1 MRVASVYSESLL
13 STGVGAYFTVLDE
26 DGKLC
31 YYPTSMDAGAY
42 CLGEGMYSNSIEV
55 EVTGGM
61 LNFGIR
67 CQDWQY
73 SNWCMMDNFRLEYY
87 GELIPV
93 SSIAL
98 SHSYLSLISGESVGL
113 EATVGPSSATYR
125 NVTWHS
131 DNPYVAD
138 VDGRGVVTA
147 FQCGSAT
154 IYAEATDGSGLS
166 ASCKVTVTSSTPTAE
181 SIVINEIQSANIDMF
196 VDPSFNYGGWVELYN
211 PTNKAVSLNNL
222 YVSDDATNL
231 TKYNLGRDRGIIPA
245 KGFHVLWLDHSNDQF
260 PAQIDFKLDYD
271 GGTFYISDA
280 AGNLIVSQDY
290 PEAIARTSY
299 ARTGDGGSSWGY
311 TAYPSP
317 GKSNAASIFAT
328 ERVEAP
334 IVDRDACLFAS
345 SFSFNVQIPLGA
357 TLRYTT
363 DGTTPTLINGYT
375 SEDGSFEVSSTSIY
389 RFRLFEEGIY

>member
-1 MRVASVYSESLL
+1 
-13 STGVGAYFTVLDE
+13 
-26 DGKLC
+26 
-31 YYPTSMDAGAY
+31 
-42 CLGEGMYSNSIEV
+42 
-55 EVTGGM
+55 
-61 LNFGIR
+61 
-67 CQDWQY
+67 
-73 SNWCMMDNFRLEYY
+73 
-87 GELIPV
+87 
-93 SSIAL
+93 
-98 SHSYLSLISGESVGL
+98 
-113 EATVGPSSATYR
+113 
-125 NVTWHS
+125 
-131 DNPYVAD
+131 
-138 VDGRGVVTA
+138 
-147 FQCGSAT
+147 
-154 IYAEATDGSGLS
+154 
-166 ASCKVTVTSSTPTAE
+166 
-181 SIVINEIQSANIDMF
+181 MF

-211 PTNKAVSLNNL
+211 PTNKSVSLNNL

-260 PAQIDFKLDYD
+260 PAQIDFKLDYA

-299 ARTGDGGSSWGY
+299 ARAGDGGSSWGY
-311 TAYPSP
+311 TAYLSP

-334 IVDRDACLFAS
+334 IVDRDACLFTS

-375 SEDGSFEVSSTSIY
+375 SEDGSFEVSCTSIY
-389 RFRLFEEGIY
+389 RFRLFEEGKLPSQVVTRSYIYKDNNYALPVISVVTDPVNLYDDMLGVYVRGTNGRTGNGQGTPCNWNMDWERLQIRLERQR